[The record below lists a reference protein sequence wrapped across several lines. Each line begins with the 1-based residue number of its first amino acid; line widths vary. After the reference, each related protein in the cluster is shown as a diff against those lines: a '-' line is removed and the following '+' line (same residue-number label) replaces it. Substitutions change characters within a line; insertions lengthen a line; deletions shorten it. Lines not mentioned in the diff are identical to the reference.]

1 MALPEVPT
9 KDLVAELLKREG
21 VSAETADPHQDKT
34 VTVNGPA
41 VILTVID

>member
-1 MALPEVPT
+1 MLKDIDT
-9 KDLVAELLKREG
+9 CDLVEELKHREG
-21 VSAETADPHQDKT
+21 VKTEYAEPYQDKT